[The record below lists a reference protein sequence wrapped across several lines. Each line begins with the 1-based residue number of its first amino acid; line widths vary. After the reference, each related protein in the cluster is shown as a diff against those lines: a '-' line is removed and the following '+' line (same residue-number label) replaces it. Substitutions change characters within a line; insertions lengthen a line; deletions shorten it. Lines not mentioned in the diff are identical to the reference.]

1 MATVGGSERKRLRR
15 HQILVSNFL
24 SGIGSKLK
32 LSTVINKTVSL
43 GAIQFILK

>member
-15 HQILVSNFL
+15 HHILVSNYL

-43 GAIQFILK
+43 GSIQFILK